1 MHFLSEMYTI
11 IGYTERSAYDLNLHY
26 KGPFL
31 RALVL
36 ALAMMLG
43 LTFLCA
49 AEASEDSASC
59 VVTDYREAVAL
70 TRGDS
75 RGRSAAGEAAQ
86 SSAEKRAKYVII
98 AADWWESDIQ
108 TVFPRGGTATVTDVD
123 SGISWQVSRYQ
134 GTNHADCQP
143 LTSEDAAKMKQACGG
158 EWTWER
164 RAIIVTIDGKHY
176 AASMNCMPHGN
187 GSIGGNGF
195 GGHHCIHF
203 INSRTSG
210 TNKVC
215 PYHQDA
221 IKKALSL
228 NSMM

>member
-1 MHFLSEMYTI
+1 MQF
-11 IGYTERSAYDLNLHY
+11 R
-26 KGPFL
+26 
-31 RALVL
+31 RRL
-36 ALAMMLG
+36 ALALALLLSLMIP
-43 LTFLCA
+43 CA
-49 AEASEDSASC
+49 AAEESAAA
-59 VVTDYREAVAL
+59 VGYAMEDYR
-70 TRGDS
+70 D
-75 RGRSAAGEAAQ
+75 AAAKASF
-86 SSAEKRAKYVII
+86 SSAEKRSRYVII
-98 AADWWESDIQ
+98 AADWWESGIQ
-108 TVFPRGGTATVTDVD
+108 AAFPRGGTATVTDVD
-123 SGISWQVSRYQ
+123 TGISWQVSRYQ

-143 LTSEDAAKMKQACGG
+143 LTSEDAEKMKAACGG

-215 PYHQDA
+215 PEHQNA

-228 NSMM
+228 NAMM